1 MKNKEN
7 ENVKGSKRFNESDL
21 RAYAESVRRFG
32 VSSKTYSD
40 YLIKW
45 RKKIAKEYE
54 EKRK

>member
-45 RKKIAKEYE
+45 RKRIAKEYE